1 MVSFKNKGNVY
12 MSEQYK
18 MGIFV
23 MDYLQGLGVDMITI
37 GQAIDD
43 KNLKKSYLLIK
54 ENPTISK
61 KEFFRVLGI
70 NEF

>member
-23 MDYLQGLGVDMITI
+23 MGYLQGLDVDMITI

-43 KNLKKSYLLIK
+43 KNLQKSYLLIK

>member
-23 MDYLQGLGVDMITI
+23 MDYLQGLDVDMITI